1 MACALSFCAGW
12 AAASNGRRHAAVGTL
27 LTARPVAK
35 PLTAM
40 MSMAMIGVVVAG
52 AVLAQVVLP
61 PAHAANPEPGAMVFK
76 FGSMGTGDG
85 EFGDA
90 YIPDVD
96 IGPNGNIYAVDVS
109 NDRIQVFHPDGAF
122 AFKFFSSGYRVSSI
136 AVGPN
141 GNIFVGGHNDAV
153 EVFHPNGSFA
163 FQIKPLG
170 SGGDYLDHVA
180 NIAVGPNGNIFVG
193 SSYGNQPVHAFHP
206 NGSFA
211 FKLGLDNHVVSS
223 IAVAPNGT
231 IALLYTDEVGM
242 FNPDGTVASYPL
254 PLHGI
259 GGRVNDIDFGPRG
272 EVVVGHSTGVTL
284 FYPNL
289 TSVVTFTYRV
299 SNTGAVAVGP
309 TGMIAVAGHVSAGY
323 AKHTIREIRVYNGL
337 ESSGEL
343 RPSSLI
349 SPTLDG
355 GRVGDGGANGRSPA
369 YVPPVLYPSLTGSM
383 FAFEFGSR
391 GSGAGEFMGPHN
403 IAVGPGGVIAVSDM
417 GNQRVQ
423 VFYPNGTFAFEF
435 GSYGSGAGEFM
446 GPYDLAFGP
455 YGLLVVSDHGNNR
468 VQAFRIQ

>member
-1 MACALSFCAGW
+1 
-12 AAASNGRRHAAVGTL
+12 
-27 LTARPVAK
+27 
-35 PLTAM
+35 M
-40 MSMAMIGVVVAG
+40 MSMAMIGVVVAAVAG
-52 AVLAQVVLP
+52 AVLAQAVLP

-96 IGPNGNIYAVDVS
+96 IGPNGNIYVVDVS
-109 NDRIQVFHPDGAF
+109 NDRIQVFHPNGAF

-141 GNIFVGGHNDAV
+141 GNIFVGGSNDAV
-153 EVFHPNGSFA
+153 EVFYPNGSFA

-170 SGGDYLDHVA
+170 PGGNYLDHVD
-180 NIAVGPNGNIFVG
+180 NIAVGPNGNIFVSSG
-193 SSYGNQPVHAFHP
+193 SGAQPVHAFHP

-211 FKLGLDNHVVSS
+211 FKFGQVDHAGVSG

-231 IALLYTDEVGM
+231 IALLYTDGTAGM
-242 FNPDGTVASYPL
+242 FNSDGTAAYPL
-254 PLHGI
+254 KVRGI
-259 GGRVNDIDFGPRG
+259 GGSNDIDFGPRG
-272 EVVVGHSTGVTL
+272 EIVVGGYTGVTL

-289 TSVVTFTYRV
+289 TSVATFSYRV
-299 SNTGAVAVGP
+299 ANTGAVAVGP
-309 TGMIAVAGHVSAGY
+309 TGMIAVVGHEHSLAY
-323 AKHTIREIRVYNGL
+323 THTIREIRVYNGL
-337 ESSGEL
+337 DSSGDL
-343 RPSSLI
+343 RPPSLFQQAQ
-349 SPTLDG
+349 DG
-355 GRVGDGGANGRSPA
+355 GRMAGGVNGRSPA
-369 YVPPVLYPSLTGSM
+369 YVPPMLYPSLTGSM

-455 YGLLVVSDHGNNR
+455 FGLLVVSDHGNNR

>member
-1 MACALSFCAGW
+1 MMA
-12 AAASNGRRHAAVGTL
+12 
-27 LTARPVAK
+27 
-35 PLTAM
+35 
-40 MSMAMIGVVVAG
+40 MAMIGVVVAAVAG
-52 AVLAQVVLP
+52 AVLAQAVLP

-96 IGPNGNIYAVDVS
+96 IGPNGNIHVVDVS
-109 NDRIQVFHPDGAF
+109 NDRIQVFHPNGAF

-170 SGGDYLDHVA
+170 PSGDHLDAVG
-180 NIAVGPNGNIFVG
+180 NIAVGPNGNIYVG
-193 SSYGNQPVHAFHP
+193 SPYGTRPVHAFHP

-211 FKLGLDNHVVSS
+211 FKFGQVDHPGVSG

-231 IALLYTDEVGM
+231 IALLYTDDKVEM
-242 FNPDGTVASYPL
+242 FNSDGTAASPPL
-254 PLHGI
+254 ELPGVI
-259 GGRVNDIDFGPRG
+259 RINDIDFGPRG
-272 EVVVGHSTGVTL
+272 EIVVGHSNGVTL

-299 SNTGAVAVGP
+299 AYTGAVAVGP
-309 TGMIAVAGHVSAGY
+309 TGMIAVAGHEYSRPDT
-323 AKHTIREIRVYNGL
+323 HTIREIRVYNGL
-337 ESSGEL
+337 ESSGDL
-343 RPSSLI
+343 RPPSLFQQAQG
-349 SPTLDG
+349 G
-355 GRVGDGGANGRSPA
+355 GRTVGGANGSPV
-369 YVPPVLYPSLTGSM
+369 YVPPMLYPSLTGSM

-455 YGLLVVSDHGNNR
+455 FGLLVVSDHGNNR